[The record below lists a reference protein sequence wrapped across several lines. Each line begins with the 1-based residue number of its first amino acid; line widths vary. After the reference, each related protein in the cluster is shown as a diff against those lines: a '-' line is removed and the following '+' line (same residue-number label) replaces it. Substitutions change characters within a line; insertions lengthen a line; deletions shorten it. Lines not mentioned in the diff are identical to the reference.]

1 MLDLHPLIPNA
12 RENYDALLEQVWGRG
27 KDGKGPLEEV
37 DDSQLRTAIDL
48 MEEVLNALDPRRGKV
63 LRLRYGLIDG
73 RRRAQAAVGRE
84 LGLSGTRIGQIEHSA
99 IRFLIGPTASR
110 RLKQA
115 VFPTLDTL
123 GLSVF
128 DDLFNKFFP
137 QF

>member
-1 MLDLHPLIPNA
+1 MLNFHPSIPNA
-12 RENYDALLEQVWGRG
+12 RENYGALLEQVWGRG
-27 KDGKGPLEEV
+27 KDGNGPLEEV

-48 MEEVLNALDPRRGKV
+48 IEEVLNALDPRNGKV

-73 RRRAQAAVGRE
+73 RRRTQAAVGRE
-84 LGLSGTRIGQIEHSA
+84 LGLSGTRIGQIEQSA

-137 QF
+137 QS